1 MLCSGEGGA
10 TNTDH
15 GAKFR
20 SLPNAQLA
28 DVHDLKS
35 ASHKDSDEL
44 DGIIVRVRQDL
55 EKRMDRADTRVTDAV
70 NALARAIAD
79 VAKKSNG

>member
-1 MLCSGEGGA
+1 MGDEVTKKDLQ
-10 TNTDH
+10 
-15 GAKFR
+15 
-20 SLPNAQLA
+20 SLQGYINKKIAEL
-28 DVHDLKS
+28 DKKIDDLKT

-70 NALARAIAD
+70 NALAKAISD
-79 VAKKSNG
+79 VAKKANG